1 MALSHIENTDQYFHN
16 NCLNTVK
23 KSRFDGMRVDMEATT
38 CVQFLIKQTNI
49 FYFNLKSDLKNKN
62 SLKHVSDASKR
73 FNMQAYI

>member
-1 MALSHIENTDQYFHN
+1 
-16 NCLNTVK
+16 
-23 KSRFDGMRVDMEATT
+23 MRVDMEATT

-49 FYFNLKSDLKNKN
+49 FYFNLKSDLKNRN